1 MKHQIKH
8 KHTGAVLFECELPD
22 DTPAGL
28 IDRHALEKATAS
40 GANLAGA
47 YLAGADLDGANLT
60 RANLA
65 EANLAGADLDGAN
78 LAGANLARADLDGA
92 NLDGAML
99 VGERPIFQIG
109 PIGSRYSY
117 FTAYITTEGVKL
129 RTGCFFGTVE
139 EFNKKLSKEHGD
151 NDHAK
156 EYQAALLMIK
166 SHADLWMPEVKAT
179 GEA

>member
-8 KHTGAVLFECELPD
+8 KHTGSVLFECELPD
-22 DTPAGL
+22 DTPAVL

-47 YLAGADLDGANLT
+47 YLT
-60 RANLA
+60 
-65 EANLAGADLDGAN
+65 
-78 LAGANLARADLDGA
+78 RADLDGA

-99 VGERPIFQIG
+99 VGKRPIFQIG
-109 PIGSRYSY
+109 PIGSRCSY
-117 FTAYITTEGVKL
+117 FTAYLTTEGVKL
-129 RTGCFFGTVE
+129 RTGCFFGTFE
-139 EFNKKLSKEHGD
+139 EFTEKLSKEHGD